1 MERWTM
7 ETATAVTAAPDA
19 LPCQL
24 CEWHVHS
31 KQQHS
36 KFKPKNKAPRSP
48 TSLQNYLNSWHQMK
62 EKQCEEEDNK

>member
-7 ETATAVTAAPDA
+7 ETATAVTAAQDA

-31 KQQHS
+31 KRQHS
-36 KFKPKNKAPRSP
+36 KFKLKKNIPRPHGILQKLPKFMARDERE
-48 TSLQNYLNSWHQMK
+48 TMRVGGQ
-62 EKQCEEEDNK
+62 